1 MFIVYQLDYDSLE
14 NLSEE
19 MKNTQDYY
27 VFKSLPMHVNMKR
40 EIQNDFVDNLS
51 RTISEGFTIN
61 SKDTVDIIKEHLQLL
76 SSTPLLPR
84 VENVHFAL
92 EHNLYKK
99 FIKVNAKDLN
109 RAIDTLNMYVSN
121 NSRKYNNETI
131 QLAYNKMLANKSS
144 NKGEKPNIELYTK
157 EVREIMLGDVIYDS
171 INNELYVLNNIGL
184 APIDIKYLE
193 ALGV

>member
-19 MKNTQDYY
+19 MKDTQDYY

-51 RTISEGFTIN
+51 RTISEGFTID

-99 FIKVNAKDLN
+99 FIKVEAKDLN
-109 RAIDTLNMYVSN
+109 RAIDALNMYVSN
-121 NSRKYNNETI
+121 NAPKYNNETI
-131 QLAYNKMLANKSS
+131 QLAYNKMLANKPS

>member
-19 MKNTQDYY
+19 MKDTQDYY

-51 RTISEGFTIN
+51 RTISEGFTID

-99 FIKVNAKDLN
+99 FIKVEAKDLN
-109 RAIDTLNMYVSN
+109 RAIDSLNMYVSN
-121 NSRKYNNETI
+121 NAPKYNNETI
-131 QLAYNKMLANKSS
+131 QLAYNKMLANKPS

>member
-19 MKNTQDYY
+19 MKDTQDYY

-51 RTISEGFTIN
+51 RTISEGFTID

-99 FIKVNAKDLN
+99 FIKVEAKDLN
-109 RAIDTLNMYVSN
+109 RAIDSLNMYVSN
-121 NSRKYNNETI
+121 NAPKYNNETI
-131 QLAYNKMLANKSS
+131 QLAYNKMLANKPS

-193 ALGV
+193 LLGV